1 MSNREKAELYRNASK
16 RTELGFV
23 NPVGEVSEDELRNLA
38 GATDVTPH
46 TTPSSLP
53 CGVFVTANFLS
64 FYQMYIKSLIL
75 PMISMGRIG
84 RELNPSS
91 YITLRQITKNKE
103 RLVMFMRNQPF
114 LYLL

>member
-53 CGVFVTANFLS
+53 CGVFVTAAFVL
-64 FYQMYIKSLIL
+64 L
-75 PMISMGRIG
+75 PNVHQVANLTNDKYG
-84 RELNPSS
+84 EDW
-91 YITLRQITKNKE
+91 
-103 RLVMFMRNQPF
+103 
-114 LYLL
+114 